1 MKNQEKLRNT
11 KKKRRNLKK
20 KLRNKEEN
28 PRKTKKK
35 EENRIIFENL
45 VRSCCSAKLGNFKI
59 INVKDYTVF
68 F

>member
-28 PRKTKKK
+28 KKKLRKK
-35 EENRIIFENL
+35 EENRIIFKNL
-45 VRSCCSAKLGNFKI
+45 VRSCCSAKLGNLKI
-59 INVKDYTVF
+59 LNV
-68 F
+68 